1 MTKVFITRHALTGG
15 IRELEAEIRKT
26 MLLGKPYVKDDS
38 GTLYYIDKDA
48 FLDKLEAINKAK
60 NMRDKKIASLR
71 KQIDK
76 LEKIIFI

>member
-1 MTKVFITRHALTGG
+1 MTKVFITKHALTGG
-15 IRELEAEIRKT
+15 IRELDAEIRKT
-26 MLLGKPYVKDDS
+26 MLLAKPYVKDES

-76 LEKIIFI
+76 LEKIIF